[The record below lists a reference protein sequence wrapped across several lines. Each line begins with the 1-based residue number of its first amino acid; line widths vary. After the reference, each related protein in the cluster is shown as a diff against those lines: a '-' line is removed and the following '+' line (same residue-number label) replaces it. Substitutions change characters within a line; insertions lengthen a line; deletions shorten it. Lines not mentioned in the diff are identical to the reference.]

1 MAGTGLLKIDRFFVA
16 GSATP
21 QGLEMLGALV
31 QIGRALEVATVADG
45 VETEAELGAV
55 TALGATHAQGWFIG
69 RPAPDLTP
77 ETGSPDTLPSHTAK
91 PRRAPGC
98 PTAVTGRRRHERS

>member
-45 VETEAELGAV
+45 VETEEQRRIISY
-55 TALGATHAQGWFIG
+55 LGATCLQGFLVG
-69 RPAPDLTP
+69 RPVPLALVGVSQEPAPDA
-77 ETGSPDTLPSHTAK
+77 SVA
-91 PRRAPGC
+91 
-98 PTAVTGRRRHERS
+98 